1 MVVAKKKFCAQSLNN
16 AGLSV
21 SKACQLTL
29 LSRSAFY
36 RQPINCLKK
45 GSVVSDA
52 IQSVLAKS
60 PQSIF
65 WSAQSQI

>member
-1 MVVAKKKFCAQSLNN
+1 M
-16 AGLSV
+16 
-21 SKACQLTL
+21 TL

-60 PQSIF
+60 PQSRF